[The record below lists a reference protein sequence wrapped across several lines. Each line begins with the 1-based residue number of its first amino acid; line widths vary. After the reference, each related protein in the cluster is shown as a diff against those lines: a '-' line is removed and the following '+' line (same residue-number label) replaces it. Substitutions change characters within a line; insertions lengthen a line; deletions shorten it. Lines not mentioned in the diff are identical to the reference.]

1 MRNIKI
7 TLQYEGTRYQGWQRQ
22 DSTENTLQG
31 KLEALLGKM
40 SGTRIEVQ
48 GAGRTDAGV
57 HALAQTA
64 NFKLP
69 DNVNHKPEEILAYM
83 NRYLPDDIAVIAAEE
98 VPERFHSRLNAK
110 GKTYHYRILNSAVPH
125 VFLRRY
131 AWIVENG
138 LDVEAMRKAA
148 AFLCG
153 THDFSAFTSHRKSKN
168 PNKKSKVRTIYT
180 IDIDKNQDEI
190 LFRFIGNGFLYH
202 MIRIMVGTLTE
213 VGTGKIKPEA
223 VAAIL
228 ASGQRENAGVLVPA
242 KGLTLVEVHYS
253 EEGKT
258 D

>member
-22 DSTENTLQG
+22 DSTDNTLQG

-40 SGTRIEVQ
+40 CGTRIEVQ

-57 HALAQTA
+57 HALAQIA

-69 DNVNHKPEEILAYM
+69 DSEERKPEEILAYM
-83 NRYLPDDIAVIAAEE
+83 NQYLPDDIAVIDATE
-98 VPERFHSRLNAK
+98 VAERFHSRLNAK
-110 GKTYHYRILNSAVPH
+110 GKTYHYRILNSSVPH

-131 AWIVENG
+131 AFTVTTG
-138 LDVEAMRKAA
+138 LDVEAMREAA

-168 PNKKSKVRTIYT
+168 PNKKSNVRTIYS
-180 IDIDKNQDEI
+180 IDLEKIDNDI
-190 LFRFIGNGFLYH
+190 LLKFHGNGFLYH
-202 MIRIMVGTLTE
+202 MIRIITGTLIE
-213 VGTGKIKPEA
+213 AGMGKIKPA
-223 VAAIL
+223 DVGTIL
-228 ASGQRENAGVLVPA
+228 ASGQREEAGMLVPA

-253 EEGKT
+253 EEGRIT
-258 D
+258 